1 MEQSL
6 KKQDTEKKGAERQG
20 KSTDH
25 KVAEETGHEKH
36 GLSFTGNL
44 KRDQNIPLGHNSPK
58 QHYWLG

>member
-6 KKQDTEKKGAERQG
+6 KKRDTEKKGAERQG

-25 KVAEETGHEKH
+25 KVTEETGHEKH

-58 QHYWLG
+58 